1 VALVHEYRVLDSEI
15 IHHGWCY
22 DLTAETV
29 AMPGDAESS
38 DGSQASPTA
47 RREFLDHVGAVVAVP
62 LDEQGR
68 IGLIRQFRVPPKELM
83 WEFPAGLR
91 DIPGEDPA
99 VAARRELAEEVDL
112 HAAELVKLGEY
123 YTSPGISN
131 ELIHYYLAT
140 GLTEVP
146 EADRHERTDEEAH
159 IELVWW
165 DLDKALAAVVSG
177 EIRNGVCALA
187 LNLTRLHLEGE

>member
-1 VALVHEYRVLDSEI
+1 MALVHEYRVLDSEI
-15 IHHGWCY
+15 IHRGWCY

-29 AMPGDAESS
+29 AMPGGTA
-38 DGSQASPTA
+38 AAPAAA
-47 RREFLDHVGAVVAVP
+47 RREFLDHVGAVVTVP
-62 LDEQGR
+62 LDEHGR
-68 IGLIRQFRVPPKELM
+68 VGLIRQFRVPPKELM

-112 HAAELVKLGEY
+112 HAADLVELGEY
-123 YTSPGISN
+123 YTTPGISN

-140 GLTEVP
+140 GLTPVP
-146 EADRHERTDEEAH
+146 EADRHERTDEESH

-165 DLDKALAAVVSG
+165 DLGKALDAVAGG

-187 LNLTRLHLEGE
+187 LSLTRLHLERR

>member
-1 VALVHEYRVLDSEI
+1 MVAVHDYRVLDSDI
-15 IHHGWCY
+15 IHRGWCY
-22 DLTAETV
+22 DLTAETI
-29 AMPGDAESS
+29 AMPG
-38 DGSQASPTA
+38 GGTA
-47 RREFLDHVGAVVAVP
+47 RREYYDHVGAVVAVP
-62 LDEQGR
+62 LDATGR
-68 IGLIRQFRVPPKELM
+68 VGLIRQYRVPPKELM
-83 WEFPAGLR
+83 WELPAGLR

-187 LNLTRLHLEGE
+187 LTLARLQLDR

>member
-1 VALVHEYRVLDSEI
+1 MHEYRVLDSEI
-15 IHHGWCY
+15 IHRGWCY

-29 AMPGDAESS
+29 AMPVEADA
-38 DGSQASPTA
+38 PPKTA
-47 RREFLDHVGAVVAVP
+47 RREFLDHCGAVVAVP

-68 IGLIRQFRVPPKELM
+68 VGLIRQYRVPAKELM

-91 DIPGEDPA
+91 DLPGEDPA
-99 VAARRELAEEVDL
+99 EAARRELAEEVDL
-112 HAAELVKLGEY
+112 HATALVELGEF

-140 GLTEVP
+140 GLAPVP
-146 EADRHERTDEEAH
+146 EAERHERTDEETQ

-165 DLDKALAAVVSG
+165 DLDKALAAVAEG

-187 LNLTRLHLEGE
+187 LNLTRLHLERR